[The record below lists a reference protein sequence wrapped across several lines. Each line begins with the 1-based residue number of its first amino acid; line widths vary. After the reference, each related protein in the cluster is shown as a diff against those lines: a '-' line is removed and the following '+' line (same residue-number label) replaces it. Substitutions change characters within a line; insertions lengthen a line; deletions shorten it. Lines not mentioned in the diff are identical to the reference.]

1 MFQQFWNS
9 GCTFHYL
16 ILVSDLQF
24 KIRRSILNIIII
36 IIIIIIMMMM
46 IIIIIVVDD
55 DVVVI
60 CKTSTKISKYN

>member
-1 MFQQFWNS
+1 MFQQFRNS

-24 KIRRSILNIIII
+24 KIRRSILNIII